1 MNIGKI
7 SKDFDNKE
15 IISNKEE
22 NESLSFDS
30 DIEEKYNKLYSNF
43 DVKEKKYDFW
53 DTITNKI
60 NNKIQESNKLNN
72 IHHFLEYKN
81 YQIINDN
88 DFSSD
93 NKIYNDK
100 AIKNNPQKNKNG
112 RNKTLF
118 NYFDKN
124 KSMNSI
130 TKKDIFTYELDL
142 DENKVYNRLY
152 NRGF

>member
-53 DTITNKI
+53 DTINNKI
-60 NNKIQESNKLNN
+60 NNKIQESNN
-72 IHHFLEYKN
+72 
-81 YQIINDN
+81 
-88 DFSSD
+88 
-93 NKIYNDK
+93 
-100 AIKNNPQKNKNG
+100 
-112 RNKTLF
+112 
-118 NYFDKN
+118 
-124 KSMNSI
+124 
-130 TKKDIFTYELDL
+130 
-142 DENKVYNRLY
+142 
-152 NRGF
+152 